1 MSAVEFTG
9 CGSPVLRKPVPGQ
22 AADEPRAPRS
32 IWAAAAL
39 GAVLVHAGCIALA
52 FAYLRPDDAGADLGA
67 PAIAIDV
74 ELAAPHRDNPADLPP
89 GPDTDAS
96 TASPDLMEQKTAVE
110 QTDLPKAPS
119 AETDDPD
126 RLVTPN
132 ETAKPQDDAPK
143 TPAVQTA
150 PSTASAAADA
160 KAMPSPETA
169 REAPLSTAPDLGT
182 GESLRRIRATWEK
195 ELVAHV
201 DKRKRVPP
209 GRPRE
214 SVAATLRFVIDRTG
228 HVMSAEVAKSSGD
241 SVLDNEALAWLHRA
255 DPLPAPPPQV
265 ADAGLRF
272 TMPFTFNWQ
281 K

>member
-1 MSAVEFTG
+1 MR
-9 CGSPVLRKPVPGQ
+9 RKLAPGQ
-22 AADEPRAPRS
+22 AAHEPPRAPRL

-39 GAVLVHAGCIALA
+39 GAVLIHAGCIALA
-52 FAYLRPDDAGADLGA
+52 FAYLQPDDAGADLGA
-67 PAIAIDV
+67 PAVAIDV

-110 QTDLPKAPS
+110 ETDLPKAAPT
-119 AETDDPD
+119 ETDDPD

-132 ETAKPQDDAPK
+132 ETTKPEDDAPK

-150 PSTASAAADA
+150 PSTASVAAEA

-169 REAPLSTAPDLGT
+169 REAPRSTAPDLGT
-182 GESLRRIRATWEK
+182 GESLRRIRATWQNQ
-195 ELVAHV
+195 LVAHV
-201 DKRKRVPP
+201 DKHKRYPAA
-209 GRPRE
+209 RSRE
-214 SVAATLRFVIDRTG
+214 SAETILRFVLDRTG

-241 SVLDNEALAWLHRA
+241 AVFDDAALAWLRRA

-265 ADAGLRF
+265 ADEGLSF
-272 TMPFTFNWQ
+272 TMPFTFNGR